1 MSQLVAPEDRAG
13 QGGSVTNAILLA
25 LAERL
30 ATAYVA
36 HTGPRA
42 ILLVGS
48 TALGLTDNYSDVDLI
63 AYYDAPPTDNQL
75 EAAQLQIG
83 GTAYRQPRPSVEDY
97 RADGV
102 HCEVGHFLIADFEQR
117 MATVLEAFEVDTTV
131 HKELMGL
138 GEGRPLY
145 GDELIREWQ
154 ARAATFPEG
163 LRQAMVE
170 HYLQKLFP
178 LWYSETHVSQR
189 DARLWV
195 QQELVQGA
203 FSILGVLAGLN
214 RCYFSPFQFKR
225 AHQFVAGL
233 ALAPADL
240 ADRLEALF
248 AVPPAPAIA
257 QLEQLVAETLALVD
271 EHLPNAHTGAL
282 RHSPGAREQPWRAPS

>member
-1 MSQLVAPEDRAG
+1 MSQLVASDDRTS
-13 QGGSVTNAILLA
+13 QGGSLTNAILLA

-42 ILLVGS
+42 ILLAGS

-63 AYYDAPPTDNQL
+63 AYYDAPPSDNQL
-75 EAAQLQIG
+75 EAAQLRIG
-83 GTAYRQPRPSVEDY
+83 GTAYGRPRPSVENY
-97 RADGV
+97 RADNV
-102 HCEVGHFLIADFEQR
+102 QCEVGHFLVADFERR

-138 GEGRPLY
+138 LEGRPLH
-145 GDELIREWQ
+145 GDDLIRVWQ
-154 ARAATFPEG
+154 ARAAAFPEG

-203 FSILGVLAGLN
+203 FSVLGVLAGLN
-214 RCYFSPFQFKR
+214 QCYFSPFQFKR
-225 AHQFVAGL
+225 AHQFAAGL
-233 ALAPADL
+233 ALAPSDP
-240 ADRLEALF
+240 ADRLDALF
-248 AVPPAPAIA
+248 AVPPATAIA
-257 QLEQLVAETLALVD
+257 QLEQLVAETLALVKD
-271 EHLPNAHTGAL
+271 HLPNADTRAL
-282 RHSPGAREQPWRAPS
+282 RHLPGAREQPWSASL